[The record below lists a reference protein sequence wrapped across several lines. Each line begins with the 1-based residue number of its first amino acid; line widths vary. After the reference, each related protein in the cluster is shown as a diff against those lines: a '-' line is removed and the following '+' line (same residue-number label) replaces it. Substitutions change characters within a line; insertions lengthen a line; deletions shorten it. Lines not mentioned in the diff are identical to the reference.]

1 MIDKNDGN
9 KKVNTR
15 KVNELVKTGNKILNI
30 LYILFIILLVYV
42 VSLIFKE
49 WKILGFLGKIF
60 SIISPIF
67 IGWFF
72 AWLLNPIVKKLTE
85 KGMSRILSTIIAYLA
100 MVLMIALIL
109 AFTIPSLGTQISD
122 IVTAVPSIVSDV
134 KEWINNIFVKI
145 SNLSLENLD
154 SVKNTFMSR
163 IETFATDIETSLPE
177 MAMNFVSSLASGI
190 GKILLS
196 LILGF
201 YILFDYDKFKDNF
214 IKLFPKK
221 YREEVKV
228 LASRLSES
236 LFSFVNGTLWL
247 SLLLFVVSII
257 GFSLIGLN
265 APVLISFIC
274 VVTNLIPYIGPYM
287 GAAVAGA
294 IGFAESP
301 LIGTLT
307 LIFILVVQTIDGNLL
322 QPLIM
327 SKKMN
332 LSPITIIISLIVFEY
347 FFGIIGMVIAT
358 PVVAIL
364 KVIYEFFDEKFGFFE
379 YADEPEIK
387 RKKESKE

>member
-15 KVNELVKTGNKILNI
+15 KVNELVKTSNKILNI

-100 MVLMIALIL
+100 MVLMIVLIL

-201 YILFDYDKFKDNF
+201 YLLFDFDKVTAGF
-214 IKLFPKK
+214 ISLFPKK
-221 YREEVKV
+221 
-228 LASRLSES
+228 SRGEISYLLEKLNDS
-236 LFSFVNGTLWL
+236 LYSFISGTLWL

-257 GFSLIGLN
+257 GFSIIGLN
-265 APVLISFIC
+265 APVLIAFIC

-294 IGFAESP
+294 IGFTESST
-301 LIGTLT
+301 IGVLT
-307 LIFILVVQTIDGNLL
+307 LLFILVVQTIDGNVL
-322 QPLIM
+322 QPLVM

-332 LSPITIIISLIVFEY
+332 LSPITIILSLLIFEY
-347 FFGIIGMVIAT
+347 LFGIFGMIIAT
-358 PVVAIL
+358 PAVALL
-364 KVIYEFFDEKFGFFE
+364 KIIFVFIDEKYNLFGFRDK
-379 YADEPEIK
+379 DEE
-387 RKKESKE
+387 

>member
-1 MIDKNDGN
+1 MIDKNDSN
-9 KKVNTR
+9 KRLNTR

-49 WKILGFLGKIF
+49 WKILGFLGKIL

-72 AWLLNPIVKKLTE
+72 AWLLNPIVKKLTD
-85 KGMSRILSTIIAYLA
+85 KGMNRLFATIIAYLA
-100 MVLMIALIL
+100 MVLMIGLIL

-122 IVTAVPSIVSDV
+122 IVTAVPSIVSDI

-154 SVKNTFMSR
+154 SVKNTFMGR
-163 IETFATDIETSLPE
+163 IETIATDIETSLPE
-177 MAMNFVSSLASGI
+177 MAMNFVSSLASGL

-201 YILFDYDKFKDNF
+201 YLLFDFDKVTVGF
-214 IKLFPKK
+214 ISLFPEK
-221 YREEVKV
+221 
-228 LASRLSES
+228 SRGEISYLLEKLNDS
-236 LFSFVNGTLWL
+236 LYSFISGTLWL

-257 GFSLIGLN
+257 GFSIIGLN
-265 APVLISFIC
+265 APVLIAFIC
-274 VVTNLIPYIGPYM
+274 VITNLIPYIGPYM

-294 IGFAESP
+294 IGFAESST
-301 LIGTLT
+301 IGVLT
-307 LIFILVVQTIDGNLL
+307 LLFILVVQTIDGNVL
-322 QPLIM
+322 QPLVM

-332 LSPITIIISLIVFEY
+332 LSPITIILSLLIFEY
-347 FFGIIGMVIAT
+347 LFGIFGMIIAT
-358 PVVAIL
+358 PAVALL
-364 KVIYEFFDEKFGFFE
+364 KIIFVFIDEKYNLFGFK
-379 YADEPEIK
+379 D
-387 RKKESKE
+387 KEEE

>member
-100 MVLMIALIL
+100 MVLMIVLIL

-201 YILFDYDKFKDNF
+201 YLLFDFDKVTAGF
-214 IKLFPKK
+214 ISLFPKK
-221 YREEVKV
+221 
-228 LASRLSES
+228 SRVEISYLLEK
-236 LFSFVNGTLWL
+236 LNDSFISGTLWL

-257 GFSLIGLN
+257 GFSIIGLN
-265 APVLISFIC
+265 APVLIAFIC

-294 IGFAESP
+294 IGFTESST
-301 LIGTLT
+301 IGVLT
-307 LIFILVVQTIDGNLL
+307 LLFILVVQTIDGNVL
-322 QPLIM
+322 QPLVM

-332 LSPITIIISLIVFEY
+332 LSPITIILSLLIFEY
-347 FFGIIGMVIAT
+347 LFGIFGMIIAT
-358 PVVAIL
+358 PAVALL
-364 KVIYEFFDEKFGFFE
+364 KIIFVFIDEKYNLFGFRDK
-379 YADEPEIK
+379 DEE
-387 RKKESKE
+387 

>member
-1 MIDKNDGN
+1 MIDKNDSN
-9 KKVNTR
+9 KRLNTR

-49 WKILGFLGKIF
+49 WKILGFLGKIL

-72 AWLLNPIVKKLTE
+72 AWLLNPIVKKLTD
-85 KGMSRILSTIIAYLA
+85 KGMNRLFATIIAYLA
-100 MVLMIALIL
+100 MVLMIGLIL

-122 IVTAVPSIVSDV
+122 IVTAVPSIVSDI

-154 SVKNTFMSR
+154 SVKNTFMGR
-163 IETFATDIETSLPE
+163 IETIATDIETSLPE
-177 MAMNFVSSLASGI
+177 MAMNFVSSLASGL

-201 YILFDYDKFKDNF
+201 YLLFDFDKVTAGF
-214 IKLFPKK
+214 ISLFPEK
-221 YREEVKV
+221 
-228 LASRLSES
+228 SRGEISYLLEKLNDS
-236 LFSFVNGTLWL
+236 LYSFISGTLWL

-257 GFSLIGLN
+257 GFSIIGLN
-265 APVLISFIC
+265 APVLIAFIC
-274 VVTNLIPYIGPYM
+274 VITNLIPYIGPYM

-294 IGFAESP
+294 IGFAESST
-301 LIGTLT
+301 IGVLT
-307 LIFILVVQTIDGNLL
+307 LLFILVVQTIDGNVL
-322 QPLIM
+322 QPLVM

-332 LSPITIIISLIVFEY
+332 LSPITIILSLLIFEY
-347 FFGIIGMVIAT
+347 LFDIFGMIIAT
-358 PVVAIL
+358 PAVALL
-364 KVIYEFFDEKFGFFE
+364 KIIFVFIDEKYNLFGFK
-379 YADEPEIK
+379 D
-387 RKKESKE
+387 KEEE

>member
-9 KKVNTR
+9 KKLNTR

-49 WKILGFLGKIF
+49 WKILGFLGKIL

-72 AWLLNPIVKKLTE
+72 AWLLNPIVKKLTD
-85 KGMSRILSTIIAYLA
+85 KGMSRILATIVAYLA
-100 MVLMIALIL
+100 MVLMIGLIL

-201 YILFDYDKFKDNF
+201 YLLFDFDKVTAGF
-214 IKLFPKK
+214 ISLFPKK
-221 YREEVKV
+221 
-228 LASRLSES
+228 SRGEISYLLEKLNDS
-236 LFSFVNGTLWL
+236 LYSFISGTLWL

-257 GFSLIGLN
+257 GFSIIGLN

-274 VVTNLIPYIGPYM
+274 VITNLIPYIGPYM

-294 IGFAESP
+294 IGFAESST
-301 LIGTLT
+301 IGVLT
-307 LIFILVVQTIDGNLL
+307 LLFILVVQTIDGNVL
-322 QPLIM
+322 QPLVM

-332 LSPITIIISLIVFEY
+332 LSPITIILSLLIFEY
-347 FFGIIGMVIAT
+347 LFGIFGMIIAT
-358 PVVAIL
+358 PAVALL
-364 KVIYEFFDEKFGFFE
+364 KIIFVFIDEKYNLFGFR
-379 YADEPEIK
+379 D
-387 RKKESKE
+387 KEEE

>member
-9 KKVNTR
+9 KKVNAR

-100 MVLMIALIL
+100 MVLMIVLIL

-201 YILFDYDKFKDNF
+201 YLLFDFDKVTAGF
-214 IKLFPKK
+214 ISLFPKK
-221 YREEVKV
+221 
-228 LASRLSES
+228 SRGEISYLLEKLNDS
-236 LFSFVNGTLWL
+236 LYSFISGTLWL

-257 GFSLIGLN
+257 GFSIIGLN
-265 APVLISFIC
+265 APVLIAFVC

-294 IGFAESP
+294 IGFAESSTV
-301 LIGTLT
+301 GVLT
-307 LIFILVVQTIDGNLL
+307 LLFILVVQTIDGNVL
-322 QPLIM
+322 QPLVM

-332 LSPITIIISLIVFEY
+332 LSPITIILSLLIFEY
-347 FFGIIGMVIAT
+347 LFGIFGMIIAT
-358 PVVAIL
+358 PAVALL
-364 KVIYEFFDEKFGFFE
+364 KIIFVFIDEKYNLFGFRDK
-379 YADEPEIK
+379 DEE
-387 RKKESKE
+387 

>member
-1 MIDKNDGN
+1 MIDKNDSN
-9 KKVNTR
+9 KRLNTR

-49 WKILGFLGKIF
+49 WKRLGFLGKIL

-72 AWLLNPIVKKLTE
+72 AWLLNPIVKKLTD
-85 KGMSRILSTIIAYLA
+85 KGMNRLFATIIAYLA
-100 MVLMIALIL
+100 MVLMIGLIL

-122 IVTAVPSIVSDV
+122 IVTAVPSIVSDI

-154 SVKNTFMSR
+154 SVKNTFMGR
-163 IETFATDIETSLPE
+163 IETIATDIETSLPE
-177 MAMNFVSSLASGI
+177 MAMNFVSSLASGL

-201 YILFDYDKFKDNF
+201 YLLFDFDKVTAGF
-214 IKLFPKK
+214 ISLFPEK
-221 YREEVKV
+221 
-228 LASRLSES
+228 SRGEISYLLEKLNDS
-236 LFSFVNGTLWL
+236 LYSFISGTLWL

-257 GFSLIGLN
+257 GFSIIGLN
-265 APVLISFIC
+265 APVLIAFIC
-274 VVTNLIPYIGPYM
+274 VITNLIPYIGPYM

-294 IGFAESP
+294 IGFAESST
-301 LIGTLT
+301 IGVLT
-307 LIFILVVQTIDGNLL
+307 LLFILVVQTIDGNVL
-322 QPLIM
+322 QPLVM

-332 LSPITIIISLIVFEY
+332 LSPITIILSLLIFEY
-347 FFGIIGMVIAT
+347 LFGIFGMIIAT
-358 PVVAIL
+358 PAVALL
-364 KVIYEFFDEKFGFFE
+364 KIIFVFIDEKYNLFGFK
-379 YADEPEIK
+379 D
-387 RKKESKE
+387 KEEE

>member
-30 LYILFIILLVYV
+30 IYILFIIIFVLV

-85 KGMSRILSTIIAYLA
+85 KGMSRILSRVIAYLA
-100 MVLMIALIL
+100 MVLMIVLIL

-201 YILFDYDKFKDNF
+201 YLLFDFDKVTAGF
-214 IKLFPKK
+214 ISLFPKK
-221 YREEVKV
+221 
-228 LASRLSES
+228 SRGEISYLLEKLNDS
-236 LFSFVNGTLWL
+236 LYSFISGTLWL

-257 GFSLIGLN
+257 GFSIIGLN
-265 APVLISFIC
+265 APVLIAFIC

-294 IGFAESP
+294 IGFAESST
-301 LIGTLT
+301 IGVLT
-307 LIFILVVQTIDGNLL
+307 LLFILVVQTIDGNVL
-322 QPLIM
+322 QPLVM

-332 LSPITIIISLIVFEY
+332 LSPITIILSLLIFEY
-347 FFGIIGMVIAT
+347 LFGIFGMIIAT
-358 PVVAIL
+358 PAVALL
-364 KVIYEFFDEKFGFFE
+364 KIIFVFIDEKYNLFGFRDK
-379 YADEPEIK
+379 DEE
-387 RKKESKE
+387 

>member
-1 MIDKNDGN
+1 MIDKNDSN
-9 KKVNTR
+9 KRLNTR

-49 WKILGFLGKIF
+49 WKILGFLGKIL

-72 AWLLNPIVKKLTE
+72 AWLLNPIVKKLTD
-85 KGMSRILSTIIAYLA
+85 KGMNRLFATIIAYLA
-100 MVLMIALIL
+100 MVLMIGLIL

-122 IVTAVPSIVSDV
+122 IVTAVPSIVSDI

-154 SVKNTFMSR
+154 SVKNTFMGR
-163 IETFATDIETSLPE
+163 IETIATDIETSLPE
-177 MAMNFVSSLASGI
+177 MAMNFVSSLASGL

-201 YILFDYDKFKDNF
+201 YLLFDFNKVTAGF
-214 IKLFPKK
+214 ISLFPEK
-221 YREEVKV
+221 
-228 LASRLSES
+228 SRGEISYLLEKLNDS
-236 LFSFVNGTLWL
+236 LYSFISGTLWL

-257 GFSLIGLN
+257 GFSIIGLN
-265 APVLISFIC
+265 APVLIAFIC
-274 VVTNLIPYIGPYM
+274 VITNLIPYIGPYM

-294 IGFAESP
+294 IGFAESST
-301 LIGTLT
+301 IGVLT
-307 LIFILVVQTIDGNLL
+307 LLFILVVQTIDGNVL
-322 QPLIM
+322 QPLVM

-332 LSPITIIISLIVFEY
+332 LSPITIILSLLIFEY
-347 FFGIIGMVIAT
+347 LFGIFGMIIAT
-358 PVVAIL
+358 PAVALL
-364 KVIYEFFDEKFGFFE
+364 KIIFVFIDEKYNLFGFK
-379 YADEPEIK
+379 D
-387 RKKESKE
+387 KEEE

>member
-1 MIDKNDGN
+1 MIEKNDGN
-9 KKVNTR
+9 KRLNTR

-49 WKILGFLGKIF
+49 WKILGFLGKIL

-72 AWLLNPIVKKLTE
+72 AWLLNPIVKKLTD
-85 KGMSRILSTIIAYLA
+85 KGMNRLFATIIAYLA
-100 MVLMIALIL
+100 MVLMIGLIL

-122 IVTAVPSIVSDV
+122 IVTAVPSIVSDI

-154 SVKNTFMSR
+154 SVKNTFMGR
-163 IETFATDIETSLPE
+163 IETIATDIETSLPE

-201 YILFDYDKFKDNF
+201 YLLFDFDKVTAGF
-214 IKLFPKK
+214 ISLFPKK
-221 YREEVKV
+221 
-228 LASRLSES
+228 SRGEISYLLEKLNDS
-236 LFSFVNGTLWL
+236 LYSFISGTLWL

-257 GFSLIGLN
+257 GFSIIGLN

-274 VVTNLIPYIGPYM
+274 VITNLIPYIGPYM

-294 IGFAESP
+294 IGFAESST
-301 LIGTLT
+301 IGVLT
-307 LIFILVVQTIDGNLL
+307 LLFILVVQTIDGNVL
-322 QPLIM
+322 QPLVM

-332 LSPITIIISLIVFEY
+332 LSPITIILSLLIFEY
-347 FFGIIGMVIAT
+347 LFGIFGMIIAT
-358 PVVAIL
+358 PAVALL
-364 KVIYEFFDEKFGFFE
+364 KIIFVFIDEDSEIVTLYYGKDATEDEKN
-379 YADEPEIK
+379 
-387 RKKESKE
+387 S

>member
-1 MIDKNDGN
+1 MIDKNDSN
-9 KKVNTR
+9 KRLNTR

-49 WKILGFLGKIF
+49 WKILGFLGKIL

-72 AWLLNPIVKKLTE
+72 AWLLNPIVKKLTD
-85 KGMSRILSTIIAYLA
+85 KGMNRLFATIIAYLA
-100 MVLMIALIL
+100 MVLMIGLIL

-122 IVTAVPSIVSDV
+122 IVTAVPSIVSDI

-154 SVKNTFMSR
+154 SVKNTFMGR
-163 IETFATDIETSLPE
+163 IETIATDIETSLPE
-177 MAMNFVSSLASGI
+177 MAMNFVSSLASGL

-201 YILFDYDKFKDNF
+201 YLLFDFDKVTAGF
-214 IKLFPKK
+214 ISLFPEK
-221 YREEVKV
+221 
-228 LASRLSES
+228 SRGEISYLLEKLNDS
-236 LFSFVNGTLWL
+236 LYSFISGTLWL

-257 GFSLIGLN
+257 GFSIIGLN
-265 APVLISFIC
+265 APVLIAFIC
-274 VVTNLIPYIGPYM
+274 VITNLIPYM

-294 IGFAESP
+294 IGFAESST
-301 LIGTLT
+301 IGVLT
-307 LIFILVVQTIDGNLL
+307 LLFILVVQTIDGNVL
-322 QPLIM
+322 QPLVM

-332 LSPITIIISLIVFEY
+332 LSPITIILSLLIFEY
-347 FFGIIGMVIAT
+347 LFGIFGMIIAT
-358 PVVAIL
+358 PAVALL
-364 KVIYEFFDEKFGFFE
+364 KIIFVFIDEKYNLFGFK
-379 YADEPEIK
+379 D
-387 RKKESKE
+387 KEEE

>member
-100 MVLMIALIL
+100 MVLMIVLIL

-201 YILFDYDKFKDNF
+201 YLLFDFDKVTAGF
-214 IKLFPKK
+214 ISLFPKK
-221 YREEVKV
+221 
-228 LASRLSES
+228 SRGEISYLLEKLNDS
-236 LFSFVNGTLWL
+236 LYSFISGTLWL

-257 GFSLIGLN
+257 GFSIIGLN
-265 APVLISFIC
+265 APVLIAFIC

-294 IGFAESP
+294 IGFAESST
-301 LIGTLT
+301 IGVLT
-307 LIFILVVQTIDGNLL
+307 LLFILIVQTIDGNVL
-322 QPLIM
+322 QPLVM

-332 LSPITIIISLIVFEY
+332 LSPITIILSLLIFEY
-347 FFGIIGMVIAT
+347 LFGIFGMIIAT
-358 PVVAIL
+358 PAVALL
-364 KVIYEFFDEKFGFFE
+364 KIIFVFIDEKYNLFGFRDK
-379 YADEPEIK
+379 DEE
-387 RKKESKE
+387 

>member
-201 YILFDYDKFKDNF
+201 YLLFDFDKVTAGF
-214 IKLFPKK
+214 ISLFPKK
-221 YREEVKV
+221 
-228 LASRLSES
+228 SRGEISYLLEKLNDS
-236 LFSFVNGTLWL
+236 LYSFISGTLWL

-257 GFSLIGLN
+257 GFSIIGLN
-265 APVLISFIC
+265 APVLIAFVC

-294 IGFAESP
+294 IGFAESSTV
-301 LIGTLT
+301 GVLT
-307 LIFILVVQTIDGNLL
+307 LLFILVVQTIDGNVL
-322 QPLIM
+322 QPLVM

-332 LSPITIIISLIVFEY
+332 LSPITIILSLLIFEY
-347 FFGIIGMVIAT
+347 LFGIFGMIIAT
-358 PVVAIL
+358 PAVALL
-364 KVIYEFFDEKFGFFE
+364 KIIFVFIDEKYNLFGFRDK
-379 YADEPEIK
+379 DEE
-387 RKKESKE
+387 

>member
-1 MIDKNDGN
+1 MIEKNDGN
-9 KKVNTR
+9 KRLNTR

-49 WKILGFLGKIF
+49 WKILGFLGKIL

-72 AWLLNPIVKKLTE
+72 AWLLNPIVKKLTD
-85 KGMSRILSTIIAYLA
+85 KGMNRLFATIIAYLA
-100 MVLMIALIL
+100 MVLMIGLIL

-122 IVTAVPSIVSDV
+122 IVTAVPSIVSDI

-154 SVKNTFMSR
+154 SVKNTFMGR
-163 IETFATDIETSLPE
+163 IETIATDIETSLPE

-201 YILFDYDKFKDNF
+201 YLLFDFDKVTAGF
-214 IKLFPKK
+214 ISLFPKK
-221 YREEVKV
+221 
-228 LASRLSES
+228 SRGEISYLLEKLNDS
-236 LFSFVNGTLWL
+236 LYSFISGTLWL

-257 GFSLIGLN
+257 GFSIIGLN
-265 APVLISFIC
+265 APVLIAFIC
-274 VVTNLIPYIGPYM
+274 VITNLIPYIGPYM

-294 IGFAESP
+294 IGFAESST
-301 LIGTLT
+301 IGVLT
-307 LIFILVVQTIDGNLL
+307 LLFILVVQTIDGNVL
-322 QPLIM
+322 QPLVM

-332 LSPITIIISLIVFEY
+332 LSPITIILSLLIFEY
-347 FFGIIGMVIAT
+347 LFGIFGMIIAT
-358 PVVAIL
+358 PAVALL
-364 KVIYEFFDEKFGFFE
+364 KIIFVFIDEKYNLFGFK
-379 YADEPEIK
+379 D
-387 RKKESKE
+387 KEEE